1 MKYLVLAFAL
11 VLSLA
16 STADAQKRDKSS
28 YIFDCLQGGCVFVC
42 YPAAGVKG
50 EALFQ
55 RHNVKEVAFLERG
68 GTGIATVHVHNER
81 PTVIRLG
88 GTVFCEMPNGIV
100 RAGHSFP

>member
-1 MKYLVLAFAL
+1 MKTACLVFAL
-11 VLSLA
+11 VLA
-16 STADAQKRDKSS
+16 VSTAADAQKRKKSS
-28 YIFDCLQGGCVFVC
+28 YLFACLQGGCSFVC
-42 YPAAGVKG
+42 YSAAGVKG

-55 RHNVKEVAFLERG
+55 RHNVKEVDFLESG